1 MKADRENSK
10 FVSWPNSQGRKEMA
24 SRIGRFTGFKNCV
37 GFIDGTLLP
46 LEEKP
51 SIDPQDY
58 YSQKGS
64 YGLATLVVCNDNK
77 RIIYYLTGWPG
88 CSHDTRLWD
97 NCNLHLKESTC
108 FSPGQYLIADSGFP
122 TESNLVPAFKKPPHG
137 PIPQMKKNFNQH
149 LASLRVCNEHCI
161 GILKGRFQSLRGL
174 QMELTLI
181 EAMRKLTNWVSACVI
196 LHNFLLDDTSPAVVM
211 AEEESAS
218 LRYEDQP
225 HRGSN
230 PAGNQLCKK
239 VFS

>member
-1 MKADRENSK
+1 
-10 FVSWPNSQGRKEMA
+10 MA
-24 SRIGRFTGFKNCV
+24 SRIGRFTGLKNCV

-51 SIDPQDY
+51 SIDPHEDY

-64 YGLATLVVCNDNK
+64 YGLAKLVVCNDNK

-88 CSHDTRLWD
+88 YSHNTWLWD

-137 PIPQMKKNFNQH
+137 PIPQMKKKFNQH

-161 GILKGRFQSLRGL
+161 GIFKGRFQSLQGL

-181 EAMRKLTNWVSACVI
+181 EAMKKITNWVSACVV
-196 LHNFLLDDTSPAVVM
+196 LHNFLLDDTSPEVVH
-211 AEEESAS
+211 ADEEESAS
-218 LRYEDQP
+218 LRSEDQP
-225 HRGSN
+225 QRATN
-230 PAGNQLCKK
+230 PAGNQLCEK
-239 VFS
+239 VFSEVLSHLGLYN